1 MNLVKA
7 QELAKELSIPELQQ
21 YANGSNPEMMPPY
34 IALGALQAKE
44 SMQKKMAA
52 MQGAAQGEQPSVKE
66 QVEQKAG
73 LMALQGQQ
81 QQQAQQ
87 QMAQQAQQRPMPTTE
102 NVPQPEPQPQ
112 VETMGMAKGGLT
124 RLPVN
129 FNFRQGG
136 IIGYAGPEGSL
147 VGDELDAANA
157 ERQAALAE
165 LRKFGSLQKMRNP
178 EAFAQAE
185 GAYQQADAQYQ
196 QLKASYEKEMAATPA
211 GRPAFNPT
219 EIGAASEQ
227 LGLKTPPQMPPA
239 MPQAAPMAGPQAAP
253 PTGLPAAM
261 PQAMPKPQMQP
272 QAMPP
277 QGMPQV
283 KPPAAPQMPV
293 APQAPVAPEAPAVSD
308 QDKLIAEE
316 IARRKAFGVEGEA
329 GAGAESRMADRRKRF
344 EETRPTGLDDLIR
357 VFGQAGQ
364 YKGLSGMGP
373 AYTANEDSKRAA
385 RAKFEN
391 EMETQQSGIEEKR
404 RTEGVGRAA
413 GIGTG
418 LAGLR
423 EMQQKSD
430 ESSARNVT
438 LLEQS
443 RIQAA
448 AQNRPGETERLLAR
462 YTDLKLKDPAAAEE
476 MMKNIMQIKTG
487 LPGGKGSMTRDQAID
502 NVNKLLTDPMMQ
514 QQMKKEAGDALG
526 KKDVTVS
533 EMQEYFI
540 QQAMG
545 NGTSATRPTAGT
557 RLKFDAQGN
566 QIK

>member
-87 QMAQQAQQRPMPTTE
+87 QMMEQMQNRPMPAPE
-102 NVPQPEPQPQ
+102 GIPQPNPQPQ
-112 VETMGMAKGGLT
+112 EVPMGMARGGLT

-129 FNFRQGG
+129 FNFKDGG

-147 VGDELDAANA
+147 VGNELDAANA

-165 LRKFGSLQKMRNP
+165 LRKFGSLQKMQNP

-185 GAYQQADAQYQ
+185 SAYQQADAQYK
-196 QLKASYEKEMAATPA
+196 QLKASYEKEMSATPA
-211 GRPAFNPT
+211 GRPAFNVGD
-219 EIGAASEQ
+219 IGAASQQ
-227 LGLKTPPQMPPA
+227 LGVQAPQQAPQMPQMPQMPP
-239 MPQAAPMAGPQAAP
+239 QAAPQAPQAMGAP
-253 PTGLPAAM
+253 PAGLPAAM
-261 PQAMPKPQMQP
+261 PKP
-272 QAMPP
+272 PP
-277 QGMPQV
+277 PMAAPMPQQPA
-283 KPPAAPQMPV
+283 PPVIEQPEVPQ
-293 APQAPVAPEAPAVSD
+293 QSD
-308 QDKLIAEE
+308 QDRLIAEE
-316 IARRKAFGVEGEA
+316 MERRKAFGVEGEA
-329 GAGAESRMADRRKRF
+329 GAGAESRMGERRKRF
-344 EETRPTGLDDLIR
+344 EETQPSGLDDLIR

-373 AYTANEDSKRAA
+373 AYTANEDRKRAA
-385 RAKFEN
+385 RAKFETG
-391 EMETQQSGIEEKR
+391 MEEQQSAIEEKR
-404 RTEGVGRAA
+404 RAEGVGRAT

-423 EMQQKSD
+423 EMQQKSED
-430 ESSARNVT
+430 SAARNLT

-448 AQNRPGETERLLAR
+448 AQNRPGETERLMAEYSR
-462 YTDLKLKDPAAAEE
+462 LKQTDPAAAEQF
-476 MMKNIMQIKTG
+476 MQSIMQIKSG
-487 LPGGKGSMTRDQAID
+487 LPGGKGQMTRTQALDKVTKQMD
-502 NVNKLLTDPMMQ
+502 NIVNMS
-514 QQMKKEAGDALG
+514 QMKKEASAALN
-526 KKDVTVS
+526 KKEPTFS
-533 EMQEYFI
+533 EIQEYFI

-545 NGTSATRPTAGT
+545 GSENRATEPTAGT

>member
-7 QELAKELSIPELQQ
+7 QDLAKELSIPELQQ
-21 YANGSNPEMMPPY
+21 YANGSNPEVMPPY
-34 IALGALQAKE
+34 VALGALQAKE

-87 QMAQQAQQRPMPTTE
+87 QMTQQMQQRPMPTTE

-112 VETMGMAKGGLT
+112 VETMGMARGGLT

-136 IIGYAGPEGSL
+136 IIGYAGPEGSA
-147 VGDELDAANA
+147 VEDPEIVAANEA
-157 ERQAALAE
+157 
-165 LRKFGSLQKMRNP
+165 SMR
-178 EAFAQAE
+178 
-185 GAYQQADAQYQ
+185 
-196 QLKASYEKEMAATPA
+196 MT
-211 GRPAFNPT
+211 GRPLT
-219 EIGAASEQ
+219 EEQVARLSAKLTRDRSERAAGEAAAQ
-227 LGLKTPPQMPPA
+227 RGDMYPPA
-239 MPQAAPMAGPQAAP
+239 MMPQAAPKQAAPMPQAAP
-253 PTGLPAAM
+253 AAMGNPMPGLPAAM
-261 PQAMPKPQMQP
+261 PQAPKPQAMQ
-272 QAMPP
+272 P
-277 QGMPQV
+277 QGMPQ
-283 KPPAAPQMPV
+283 AAPQMPV
-293 APQAPVAPEAPAVSD
+293 APQAPVAPEAPVVSD

-316 IARRKAFGVEGEA
+316 AARRKAFGVEGEA

-385 RAKFEN
+385 RSKFEAD
-391 EMETQQSGIEEKR
+391 METQQSGIEDKR

-423 EMQQKSD
+423 EMQQKEK
-430 ESSARNVT
+430 ESTSRNVT

-462 YTDLKLKDPAAAEE
+462 YTELKLKDPAAAEE

-487 LPGGKGSMTRDQAID
+487 LPGGKGTMTRDQAID
-502 NVNKLLTDPMMQ
+502 NVGKLLTDPVLQ
-514 QQMKKEAGDALG
+514 SQMKKEAAAALG
-526 KKDVTVS
+526 KKDITVS
-533 EMQEYFI
+533 EMQEYFV
-540 QQAMG
+540 QKAMG
-545 NGTSATRPTAGT
+545 GGSSGIGGTDTTKPTAGT